1 MLAWQRPSLQRFASL
16 YAFKDWRS
24 ICVHTGYGCAAFALA
39 LLLVRAV
46 GAFGDEGD
54 RWRARRRGGGRA
66 PVPRD
71 DVDRAAV
78 VRAAGASDDPTPAFV
93 LLLQRARLHR
103 HMPNLLDVL
112 DGCGAPPPWYRSPW
126 VVCAASANLLPWLVW
141 APSFN
146 RFALSPSVCAWNQ
159 LLPGPLAF
167 FACFAGST
175 QAYTTFWATRVRS
188 QPGAPAGV
196 SAHAIEF
203 LGSVCAACHLM
214 VRASPRRRRRHRRRR
229 GAARGGR

>member
-66 PVPRD
+66 PVPRED
-71 DVDRAAV
+71 WAHKPAFAFEAGA
-78 VRAAGASDDPTPAFV
+78 AAGGA
-93 LLLQRARLHR
+93 
-103 HMPNLLDVL
+103 
-112 DGCGAPPPWYRSPW
+112 GGAPPPWYRSPW